1 MPYGHD
7 RGASAVSSVKQRRS
21 VSKYGVAQT
30 LWCRV
35 GLVLA
40 LVSGG
45 CQQARESAVSPITTR
60 MPPPCQIDAPF
71 ACRVGCDADV
81 PKQVLKVAPDLSGI
95 ELASLHG
102 LEIAEILI
110 DGHGDVKDV
119 CLRRGVREDV
129 DARAVTAIR
138 QWRYEPVR
146 LHHSTPPGMVVSA
159 VVTVTLPI
167 GQQTVTSVSSP
178 HALIRFSRER

>member
-1 MPYGHD
+1 MSYGHD
-7 RGASAVSSVKQRRS
+7 RGASAVSSVKQGRS
-21 VSKYGVAQT
+21 VSRYGVVQT
-30 LWCRV
+30 LWCDV

-45 CQQARESAVSPITTR
+45 CQQARESEVSPITTR
-60 MPPPCQIDAPF
+60 TPPPCQIDAPL

-81 PKQVLKVAPDLSGI
+81 PKQVLKVAPNLSGI
-95 ELASLHG
+95 ELGGLRG

-110 DGHGDVKDV
+110 DEHGAVKDA
-119 CLRRGVREDV
+119 CLLRGVRADV

-159 VVTVTLPI
+159 VVTVSLPI
-167 GQQTVTSVSSP
+167 GQ
-178 HALIRFSRER
+178 